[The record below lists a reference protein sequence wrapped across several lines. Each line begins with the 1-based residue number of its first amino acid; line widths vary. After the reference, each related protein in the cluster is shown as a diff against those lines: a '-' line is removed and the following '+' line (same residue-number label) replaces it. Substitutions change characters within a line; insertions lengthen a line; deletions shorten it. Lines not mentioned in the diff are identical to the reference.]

1 MVQSKAANVDD
12 FMQEVAP
19 ERRPALDQ
27 LRALCLRAFGPESE
41 CMAFGMPAYGPPKL
55 PWIAFNSQKQH
66 IAFYVGQTAMDAF
79 SARLADID
87 HGKGCVRWRR
97 PDKMDFDLIA
107 DMLEHVRLR
116 TKQDPA

>member
-1 MVQSKAANVDD
+1 MVQSKAETVDD

-19 ERRPALDQ
+19 DRRPALDR
-27 LRALCLRAFGPESE
+27 LRGLCLRTFGAEYE
-41 CMAFGMPAYGPPKL
+41 LMAFGMPAYGPPKL

-79 SARLADID
+79 DARLEGVD
-87 HGKGCVRWRR
+87 HGKGCIRWRK

-107 DMLEHVRLR
+107 DMLEHVRDR
-116 TKQDPA
+116 TQA